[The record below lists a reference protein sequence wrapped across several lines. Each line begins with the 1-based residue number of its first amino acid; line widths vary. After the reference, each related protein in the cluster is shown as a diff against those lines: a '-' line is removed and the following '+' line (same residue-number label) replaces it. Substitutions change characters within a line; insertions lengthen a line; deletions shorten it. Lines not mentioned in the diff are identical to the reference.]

1 MAEIYM
7 APRTATS
14 MWPPRIMPKDVA
26 ESKNDA
32 PGRTVTVLTGVDQIR
47 VDVGVVR
54 VRPRTENSVFGL
66 KYNVN

>member
-1 MAEIYM
+1 
-7 APRTATS
+7 
-14 MWPPRIMPKDVA
+14 MPKDVA

-32 PGRTVTVLTGVDQIR
+32 PEDGDGLLTGVDQIR
-47 VDVGVVR
+47 VDAGVVG